1 MKKTL
6 KGSKK
11 LLWRGSSKAQESI
24 HLPPIKI
31 SLFYSQEIT
40 LLAHSLKQVIH
51 LSTLWELA
59 LYAWRS
65 EKNDIIYLITCSKHT
80 LQSLWVSLF
89 LIVNLQQSVYFYK
102 KKNLELC
109 ILAKVPHCTSAVRA
123 GKKVIQKCLLTRTS
137 SKNADLLL
145 KKESHMG
152 KQCKCRNYLG
162 PLKCLNCFLE

>member
-123 GKKVIQKCLLTRTS
+123 GKKS
-137 SKNADLLL
+137 SRSVC
-145 KKESHMG
+145 SHEPAVKMLIYFWKRRAIWANSANVG
-152 KQCKCRNYLG
+152 TI
-162 PLKCLNCFLE
+162 

>member
-102 KKNLELC
+102 KNPR
-109 ILAKVPHCTSAVRA
+109 VVYTGQSATLYKCSESW
-123 GKKVIQKCLLTRTS
+123 KKVIQKCLLTRTS

>member
-11 LLWRGSSKAQESI
+11 LLWRGSAKAQESI

-102 KKNLELC
+102 KNPR
-109 ILAKVPHCTSAVRA
+109 AVYTGQSATLYKCSESW
-123 GKKVIQKCLLTRTS
+123 KK
-137 SKNADLLL
+137 
-145 KKESHMG
+145 SHPEVSAHTN
-152 KQCKCRNYLG
+152 QQ
-162 PLKCLNCFLE
+162 